1 MKVLVV
7 GGGGREHALVWKLAD
22 SPMVDRLFCAPGNA
36 GIAEQAE
43 CVDIAQSN
51 VPQLRRF
58 ARENGIDLTVVGP
71 EEPLVRG
78 IVDTFE
84 SSGLKVFGPNR
95 LAARIEGSKVFAK
108 QLMERH
114 GIPTATFRV
123 FNAAE
128 RAKSYLEMVGAPI
141 VVKADGLAAGKAAI
155 VCETLKDAYEAVD
168 RIMIRKEFG
177 QAGAQIVI
185 ESCLA
190 GEEASM
196 IAFTDGRTIAV
207 LPSSQDH
214 KAAYDGDQGANTG
227 GMGAYSP
234 APVITDELATQIER
248 EVLVQT
254 VHAMNREDKP
264 YQGALYAG
272 IMVTGDGPQVLEFN
286 CRLGDPELQPLI
298 MRLESDLMPI
308 LLAIIDGTLE
318 DVDIRWDPRPTL
330 CVVMAS
336 GGYPAGYQKGF
347 PIEGLKDAAKMDDV
361 MVFHAG
367 TALEHGQVVTNGGR
381 VLGVT
386 ARGETIQDAKDRA
399 YEAVGKIHFEKAHYR
414 TDIGQKA
421 IDRLAAAQES

>member
-43 CVDIAQSN
+43 CVDIAQSD
-51 VPQLRRF
+51 VLQLRRF
-58 ARENGIDLTVVGP
+58 ARDNGIDLTVVGP

-114 GIPTATFRV
+114 GIPTAPFRV

-155 VCETLKDAYEAVD
+155 VCEKLKDAYEAVD

-177 QAGAQIVI
+177 TAGAQIVI

-214 KAAYDGDQGANTG
+214 KAAYDGDQGPNTG

-234 APVITDELATQIER
+234 APVINDELAAQIER

-298 MRLESDLMPI
+298 TRLESDLMPI

-318 DVDIRWDPRPTL
+318 DVDIRWDSRPAL

-336 GGYPAGYQKGF
+336 GGYPVGYQKGF
-347 PIEGLKDAAKMDDV
+347 PIEGLEDAAKMDDV

-399 YEAVGKIHFEKAHYR
+399 YEAVGKVHFEKAYYR